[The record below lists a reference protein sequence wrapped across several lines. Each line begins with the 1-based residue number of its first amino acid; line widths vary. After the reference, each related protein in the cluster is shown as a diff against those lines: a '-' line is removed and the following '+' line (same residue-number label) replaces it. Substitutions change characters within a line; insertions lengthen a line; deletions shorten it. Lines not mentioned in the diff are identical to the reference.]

1 MMNKKETT
9 ISFAIWFLRQERV
22 ISFVLLSFMDNEQYI
37 STSLQE
43 CMGSVEVG
51 RVLLRHSS

>member
-43 CMGSVEVG
+43 HMGSVEVG

>member
-1 MMNKKETT
+1 MMSKKETT
-9 ISFAIWFLRQERV
+9 ISFAIWFLQQEWV

-43 CMGSVEVG
+43 RMGSVEAG